1 MRANIQSVALDLT
14 SGRLLITLSAERSAE
29 SVLSEFT
36 QNQELEIKMKKY
48 SPKRST
54 NANAYM
60 WTLLGDMAQILNTTD
75 EEIYRKYV
83 REFGRRTVSPIQED
97 IADMMIAAWGEKGI
111 GYMAERMPRDSK
123 LQGYVNIRFFFGTH
137 VYTKDDFSAFL
148 NHIVDDAKDMGIDT
162 RPPEEIESLVEAYY
176 AKHPATT

>member
-14 SGRLLITLSAERSAE
+14 SGRLLVTLSAERSAE

-36 QNQELEIKMKKY
+36 QGQELEVKMKKH
-48 SPKRST
+48 SPIRST

-60 WTLLGDMAQILNTTD
+60 WTLLGDMARILGSTD
-75 EEIYRKYV
+75 EEVYRGYI
-83 REFGRRTVSPIQED
+83 RNHGIRTVSPVEESLV
-97 IADMMIAAWGEKGI
+97 DMMISAWGEKGI
-111 GYMAERMPRDSK
+111 GYIAERMPRDSK

-137 VYTKDDFSAFL
+137 IYTKDDFSAFL

-162 RPPEEIESLVEAYY
+162 RPSEEIASLVEAYY
-176 AKHPATT
+176 AKHTATA